1 MRKLTIVAGLLLILV
16 VANVAVF
23 EKEGILETGRR
34 VVLELGKRDPRSLMQ
49 GDYMRLTYDA
59 ASALR
64 DMEDL
69 PPSGTVI
76 MKDDANGVGRFVRVD
91 DGSALADGEYRIRY
105 TRIRWGYRLGPD
117 AFFFEEGTGTRY
129 RRARYG
135 EFRASED
142 GAVVLRALLDEN
154 RERLGD

>member
-1 MRKLTIVAGLLLILV
+1 MRKLTILAGLLLILV
-16 VANVAVF
+16 VANAAVLK
-23 EKEGILETGRR
+23 KEGILGNGRM

-59 ASALR
+59 ASDLR
-64 DMEDL
+64 DIEDL

-76 MKDDANGVGRFVRVD
+76 MKDDADGVGRFVRVD

-105 TRIRWGYRLGPD
+105 TRMRWGYRLGPD
-117 AFFFEEGTGTRY
+117 AFFFEEGTGARY

-135 EFRASED
+135 EFRVDENGS
-142 GAVVLRALLDEN
+142 VVLRALLDEN
-154 RERLGD
+154 KERLGD